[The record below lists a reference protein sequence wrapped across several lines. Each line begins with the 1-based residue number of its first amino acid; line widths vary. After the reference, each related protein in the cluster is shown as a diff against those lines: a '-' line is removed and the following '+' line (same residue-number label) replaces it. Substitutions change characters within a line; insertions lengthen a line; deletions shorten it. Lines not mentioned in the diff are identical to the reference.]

1 MRLKKL
7 CFLLSGFSLLSGL
20 KNYLQKHIYYYL
32 CGRKWR
38 KTTLLSHKNNPE
50 SEQEIAPLL
59 AVIMYEKTFPNKRFK
74 HTLDFLKKHIPT
86 SEILFDLGVPNPFS
100 KIMEDNGYVVKNTN
114 GEDLDNNQTALQ
126 TESYT
131 VFTAFEIFEHLLN
144 PYTILENVK
153 CDKLL
158 ISIPLR
164 LWFSPAY
171 RSKTDMWDRHYHEFE
186 DWQLDWLLEKTGW
199 KITAREKF
207 THPVKKIGF
216 RPLLRY
222 FTPRYYI
229 VYAERIS

>member
-1 MRLKKL
+1 
-7 CFLLSGFSLLSGL
+7 
-20 KNYLQKHIYYYL
+20 
-32 CGRKWR
+32 
-38 KTTLLSHKNNPE
+38 
-50 SEQEIAPLL
+50 
-59 AVIMYEKTFPNKRFK
+59 MYEKHFLIKIQTYFR
-74 HTLDFLKKHIPT
+74 LLKKHIPT
-86 SEILFDLGVPNPFS
+86 SEILFDLEFQIQ
-100 KIMEDNGYVVKNTN
+100 KIMEENGYVVKNTN

-186 DWQLDWLLEKTGW
+186 DWQLDWLLEKPDG
-199 KITAREKF
+199 KLPLGKNL
-207 THPVKKIGF
+207 HPVKKIGF
-216 RPLLRY
+216 RPLLHTKIIS
-222 FTPRYYI
+222 FTQK
-229 VYAERIS
+229 IS